1 MPAIETQA
9 DADEKMVDLPSTGA
23 SVDVTLDDTEVKVN
37 KEDDTEVINESKEV
51 IIEGKKETAS
61 EGEMEDYGKKVQ
73 SRIDKLTK
81 KVREA
86 ERREHLPDE
95 KVLER
100 LPDPTGW
107 RMLVLP
113 YKGQGKTK
121 GGVILT
127 DKHVEERSYTTV
139 TALVLKMGPDC
150 YTDEKRYPKGPWC
163 KKGDW
168 IIFGRYAG
176 SRFGIEGGEVRILNE
191 DEIIAVVKDPE
202 DILQYK

>member
-1 MPAIETQA
+1 MTEIPKRRFALEEKDLSIE
-9 DADEKMVDLPSTGA
+9 ADENN
-23 SVDVTLDDTEVKVN
+23 KVAED
-37 KEDDTEVINESKEV
+37 KENRFL
-51 IIEGKKETAS
+51 A
-61 EGEMEDYGKKVQ
+61 
-73 SRIDKLTK
+73 KLQA
-81 KVREA
+81 EA
-86 ERREHLPDE
+86 TDNIEHLPTD

-113 YKGQGKTK
+113 YRGQGKTK
-121 GGVILT
+121 GGVLLT
-127 DKHVEERSYTTV
+127 DETMQERSYTTV
-139 TALVLKMGPDC
+139 TGLVLKMGPDC
-150 YTDEKRYPKGPWC
+150 YKDETRYPNGPWC
-163 KKGDW
+163 KVNDW

>member
-1 MPAIETQA
+1 MTEKELPKGRFALEEKDLA
-9 DADEKMVDLPSTGA
+9 VEADEN
-23 SVDVTLDDTEVKVN
+23 N
-37 KEDDTEVINESKEV
+37 KKAEEKENRFLKKIQEDAANDIK
-51 IIEGKKETAS
+51 
-61 EGEMEDYGKKVQ
+61 
-73 SRIDKLTK
+73 
-81 KVREA
+81 
-86 ERREHLPDE
+86 HLPTD

-107 RMLVLP
+107 RILVLP

-121 GGVILT
+121 GGVILADET
-127 DKHVEERSYTTV
+127 IEERGYTTV
-139 TALVLKMGPDC
+139 TGLVLKVGPDA
-150 YTDEKRYPKGPWC
+150 YRDETRYPNGPWC
-163 KKGDW
+163 KVNDW

>member
-1 MPAIETQA
+1 MTEKELPKRRFALEEK
-9 DADEKMVDLPSTGA
+9 DLSVEADENN
-23 SVDVTLDDTEVKVN
+23 KVAEDKEN
-37 KEDDTEVINESKEV
+37 KFLKKIQEDATSNI
-51 IIEGKKETAS
+51 
-61 EGEMEDYGKKVQ
+61 
-73 SRIDKLTK
+73 
-81 KVREA
+81 
-86 ERREHLPDE
+86 EHLPDE
-95 KVLER
+95 KILDR

-127 DKHVEERSYTTV
+127 DETMQERGYTTV
-139 TALVLKMGPDC
+139 TGLVLKMGTEC
-150 YTDEKRYPKGPWC
+150 YDNKERFPNGPWC

-202 DILQYK
+202 DILQFR

>member
-1 MPAIETQA
+1 MEIPKRKFALEEKDLAIEA
-9 DADEKMVDLPSTGA
+9 DKNNKVAEEKENRFLKKLQKEA
-23 SVDVTLDDTEVKVN
+23 TEN
-37 KEDDTEVINESKEV
+37 I
-51 IIEGKKETAS
+51 
-61 EGEMEDYGKKVQ
+61 
-73 SRIDKLTK
+73 
-81 KVREA
+81 
-86 ERREHLPDE
+86 EHLPTE
-95 KVLER
+95 KVIER

-107 RMLVLP
+107 RILVLP

-127 DKHVEERSYTTV
+127 DETMQERTYTTV
-139 TALVLKMGPDC
+139 TGLVLKMGTEC
-150 YTDEKRYPKGPWC
+150 YDNKERFPNGPWC

-176 SRFGIEGGEVRILNE
+176 SRFGIEGGEVRILND

>member
-1 MPAIETQA
+1 MRTTMTEKELPKRRFALEEK
-9 DADEKMVDLPSTGA
+9 DLSVEADENN
-23 SVDVTLDDTEVKVN
+23 KVAEEKEN
-37 KEDDTEVINESKEV
+37 KFL
-51 IIEGKKETAS
+51 KKIQQEA
-61 EGEMEDYGKKVQ
+61 
-73 SRIDKLTK
+73 TK
-81 KVREA
+81 DI
-86 ERREHLPDE
+86 EHLPDE
-95 KVLER
+95 KIIER

-107 RMLVLP
+107 RLLVLP

-121 GGVILT
+121 GGVILADQT
-127 DKHVEERSYTTV
+127 MEERSYTTV
-139 TALVLKMGPDC
+139 TGLVLKIGPDC
-150 YTDEKRYPKGPWC
+150 YKDETRYPNGPWC

>member
-1 MPAIETQA
+1 MMTATEKELPKRVFALEEKDLAIE
-9 DADEKMVDLPSTGA
+9 ADEN
-23 SVDVTLDDTEVKVN
+23 N
-37 KEDDTEVINESKEV
+37 KKAE
-51 IIEGKKETAS
+51 KKENRFL
-61 EGEMEDYGKKVQ
+61 KKLQ
-73 SRIDKLTK
+73 KDAKESI
-81 KVREA
+81 
-86 ERREHLPDE
+86 EHLPNE

-100 LPDPTGW
+100 LPNPTGW

-121 GGVILT
+121 GGVLLT
-127 DKHVEERSYTTV
+127 DKHMEERTYTTV
-139 TALVLKMGPDC
+139 TALVLKMGPEC
-150 YTDEKRYPKGPWC
+150 YKNEERFPNGPWC

>member
-1 MPAIETQA
+1 MTEKELPKRRFALEEK
-9 DADEKMVDLPSTGA
+9 DLSVEADENN
-23 SVDVTLDDTEVKVN
+23 KVAEDKEN
-37 KEDDTEVINESKEV
+37 KFLKKIQEDATSNI
-51 IIEGKKETAS
+51 
-61 EGEMEDYGKKVQ
+61 
-73 SRIDKLTK
+73 
-81 KVREA
+81 
-86 ERREHLPDE
+86 EHLPDE
-95 KVLER
+95 KILDR
-100 LPDPTGW
+100 LPDPAGW

-127 DKHVEERSYTTV
+127 DETMQERGYTTV
-139 TALVLKMGPDC
+139 TGLVLKMGTEC
-150 YTDEKRYPKGPWC
+150 YDNKERFPNGPWC

-176 SRFGIEGGEVRILNE
+176 SRFGIEGGEVRILND